1 MEYKRRFSQTQ
12 KSQERVSFRKMKTST
27 TAAFLEDVLNERKGS
42 GNMVDDEVK
51 KTSKCSISLVSNYIL
66 IIIFTALTGIF
77 FYFAYVFPD
86 E

>member
-12 KSQERVSFRKMKTST
+12 KAQERVSFRKMKTST
-27 TAAFLEDVLNERKGS
+27 TAAFLEDVLNERKDGT
-42 GNMVDDEVK
+42 MVNEEVK

-66 IIIFTALTGIF
+66 IIIFTALTGVF
-77 FYFAYVFPD
+77 FYFAYVFPG